1 MRVLSVA
8 KPYLTKFDTSCVVH
22 TDCQR
27 SAINASSTAVALLC

>member
-8 KPYLTKFDTSCVVH
+8 KRCLTKFDTSCVVH

-27 SAINASSTAVALLC
+27 SAINALSMTAGKFL